1 MKKVLLTGSQGFIG
15 SYICKNLLVDH
26 KVLGIDNYSKY
37 GKIAREHDNHPNFQL
52 VNLNLVNSQHI
63 RNVFET
69 FDPDYIIA
77 GAAMI
82 GGIAYF
88 HKYAYDLVSVNE
100 RIMANTL
107 DAAIFLHRGKKNLKR
122 VVNISSSMVYEN
134 AIIFPCKEDDPIAA
148 PLSTYGMQKLMTE
161 YFCKGAHQ
169 QYGLDYTTIR
179 PFNCVGIGE
188 EDVGTS
194 LTHVIPDLV
203 KKALNSKDGTLEIL
217 GDGNQ
222 VRHYTHGNDIAEGI
236 RRAMYTP
243 EASCQA
249 FNISTAESVTVA
261 DLARI
266 IWQKVHGNNNVT
278 LVNKEPFTYDVKFRC
293 PDVSKA
299 RDILGFTANTYLTDS
314 LDEVIKWISTRK

>member
-1 MKKVLLTGSQGFIG
+1 MKKVIVTGSQGFIG
-15 SYICKNLLVDH
+15 SYICENLLVDH

-37 GKIAREHDNHPNFQL
+37 GVIPRKHDNHPGFKL
-52 VNLNLVNSQHI
+52 VKANLAISDGLKPI
-63 RNVFET
+63 FEE
-69 FDPDYIIA
+69 FNPDYIIA

-88 HKYAYDLVSVNE
+88 HKYAYDLISVNE
-100 RIMANTL
+100 RIMANTI
-107 DAAIFLHRGKKNLKR
+107 DIAIQLKNLKR
-122 VVNISSSMVYEN
+122 LVNISSSMVYEC
-134 AIIFPCKEDDPIAA
+134 ATIFPSREDDVMPA

-169 QYGLDYTTIR
+169 QYGLDYSIIR

-194 LTHVIPDLV
+194 LTHAIPDLI
-203 KKALNSKDGTLEIL
+203 KKALNSKNGTMEIL
-217 GDGNQ
+217 GNGDQ
-222 VRHYTHGNDIAEGI
+222 VRHYTHGKDIAEGI

-243 EASCQA
+243 EASCQT
-249 FNISTAESVTVA
+249 FNISTPESISVT

-266 IWQKVHGNNNVT
+266 IWYKIYGNNNVS
-278 LVNKEPFTYDVKFRC
+278 LIQKEPFKYDVQFRC

-299 RDILGFTANTYLTDS
+299 REVLGFQSRICLSEA
-314 LDEVIKWISTRK
+314 LDEVIRWISTQK

>member
-37 GKIAREHDNHPNFQL
+37 GKIAREHDDHPNFQL
-52 VNLNLVNSQHI
+52 VDLNLTNPQYI

-88 HKYAYDLVSVNE
+88 HKYAYDLISVNE

-107 DAAIFLHRGKKNLKR
+107 DNAILLHKAKKNIKR
-122 VVNISSSMVYEN
+122 VVNISSSMVYES
-134 AIIFPCKEDDPIAA
+134 ATQFPCKENDVMPP

-161 YFCKGAHQ
+161 YYCKGAYE
-169 QYGLDYTTIR
+169 QYGLDYTIIR

-203 KKALNSKDGTLEIL
+203 KKALNAKNNELEIL

-222 VRHYTHGNDIAEGI
+222 VRHYTHGSDIAEGI

-243 EASCQA
+243 EASRQA
-249 FNISTAESVTVA
+249 FNISTDYQINVL
-261 DLARI
+261 DLATEIWKKIHGSAPLKI
-266 IWQKVHGNNNVT
+266 INTQ
-278 LVNKEPFTYDVKFRC
+278 PFVYDVKYRC

-299 RDILGFTANTYLTDS
+299 EKILGFKARVTLSDA
-314 LDEVIKWISTRK
+314 LDEVIAWISTQK

>member
-52 VNLNLVNSQHI
+52 VDLNLANPQYV

-69 FDPDYIIA
+69 FDPNYIIA

-107 DAAIFLHRGKKNLKR
+107 DNAILLHKAKKNLKR

-134 AIIFPCKEDDPIAA
+134 ATKFPCKEDDVMP
-148 PLSTYGMQKLMTE
+148 PPSSTYGMQKLMTE
-161 YFCKGAHQ
+161 YYCKGAHE
-169 QYGLDYTTIR
+169 QYGLDYTIIR

-203 KKALNSKDGTLEIL
+203 KKALNSKNNELEIL
-217 GDGNQ
+217 GDGKQ
-222 VRHYTHGNDIAEGI
+222 VRHYTHGSDIAEGI

-249 FNISTAESVTVA
+249 FNISTPESVTVA

-266 IWQKVHGNNNVT
+266 IWHKIYKNSDVT
-278 LVNKEPFTYDVKFRC
+278 LVSKEPFTYDVQFRC
-293 PDVSKA
+293 PDVTKA
-299 RDILGFTANTYLTDS
+299 KEILGFEARKYLTDS
-314 LDEVIKWISTRK
+314 LDEVITWISTRK